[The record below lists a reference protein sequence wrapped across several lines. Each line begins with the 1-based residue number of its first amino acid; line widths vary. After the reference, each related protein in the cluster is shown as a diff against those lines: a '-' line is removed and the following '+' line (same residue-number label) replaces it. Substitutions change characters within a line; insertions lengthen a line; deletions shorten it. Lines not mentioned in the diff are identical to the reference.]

1 MFNISHQKDGSLL
14 VRAVIP
20 LSQITWD
27 ARCSAEY
34 KDLNT
39 KELLFIESACRHERN
54 WLGAPSTVE
63 VGSFNSAVNTTCFTV
78 TLELTEQE
86 MVKLIENCCA
96 EDETQVG
103 AHVDIKAIVPP
114 NEHRGLA
121 SVEYVWPD
129 QLKTEATS

>member
-1 MFNISHQKDGSLL
+1 MFIIAPQKDGSLL
-14 VRAVIP
+14 VRAVVP

-27 ARCSAEY
+27 AGCSAEY

-39 KELLFIESACRHERN
+39 KELLFIEPACRHERN

-63 VGSFNSAVNTTCFTV
+63 VGSFNCAVNAKCFTV

-96 EDETQVG
+96 EDETQAG

-114 NEHRGLA
+114 NEHRVLA
-121 SVEYVWPD
+121 SVDYVWPD
-129 QLKTEATS
+129 QLKTAATS

>member
-1 MFNISHQKDGSLL
+1 MFITPQKGGSLL
-14 VRAVIP
+14 VRAVVP

-27 ARCSAEY
+27 GCSAEY

-39 KELLFIESACRHERN
+39 KEMLFIEPACRHERN

-63 VGSFNSAVNTTCFTV
+63 VGSFNCAGETCFAV

-96 EDETQVG
+96 EDETQAG
-103 AHVDIKAIVPP
+103 AHVDIKAIVSP
-114 NEHRGLA
+114 NEHRVLA
-121 SVEYVWPD
+121 TVEYVWPD
-129 QLKTEATS
+129 QLKTAATS